1 MIFAVNLT
9 SYVLV
14 TCGNVLV
21 TITSTLL
28 AVVIDFTSSSCAVNS
43 KLLLN
48 GLLTMLVML
57 QCGSTS
63 GPTVMATKR
72 SFVKNENQGSCQRRA
87 LGVYTWDIA

>member
-1 MIFAVNLT
+1 MIFAVNLA

-43 KLLLN
+43 NLLLN
-48 GLLTMLVML
+48 GLLTMPVML
-57 QCGSTS
+57 QCSE
-63 GPTVMATKR
+63 K
-72 SFVKNENQGSCQRRA
+72 QGA
-87 LGVYTWDIA
+87 HHDKKGVFLAGRMP